1 MTTTIEETPAM
12 LRDKIARLE
21 ANLATERQLLEAQNE
36 LTATVTMHADA
47 MRSLLGDMLV
57 NGGHSP
63 LKVLDALRAYDLFIM
78 EA

>member
-21 ANLATERQLLEAQNE
+21 ANLATERQLLELQNE

-47 MRSLLGDMLV
+47 MRLLLGDIFQEKGV
-57 NGGHSP
+57 SP
-63 LKVLDALRAYDLFIM
+63 LTVLDVLRAYDLFIM

>member
-1 MTTTIEETPAM
+1 M

-21 ANLATERQLLEAQNE
+21 ANLATERQLLELQNE

-47 MRSLLGDMLV
+47 LRDLLSDMLID
-57 NGGHSP
+57 GRHSP
-63 LKVLDALRAYDLFIM
+63 LKVLEVVRAYDQFIM